1 MINTVSALLLCL
13 PLVVIANKD
22 MLYEAKIGRFK
33 VGNEAQ
39 LLSLVSSGFIGL
51 TGAAYLQSLKDR
63 KKA

>member
-13 PLVVIANKD
+13 PLITMANADK
-22 MLYEAKIGRFK
+22 LYEAKISRFK

-39 LLSLVSSGFIGL
+39 LLSLVSTGFIGL

>member
-13 PLVVIANKD
+13 PLVAIANKD
-22 MLYEAKIGRFK
+22 MLEKAQIGRFK